1 MTTGPV
7 DGIIDM
13 SKGREQTGR
22 PRQGREEPPMYEYMS
37 TEEIIATMTDA
48 EWFDL
53 MADCY
58 ADEMAAACEEI

>member
-1 MTTGPV
+1 
-7 DGIIDM
+7 M

-22 PRQGREEPPMYEYMS
+22 PRRGREEHTMREYMS
-37 TEEIIATMTDA
+37 IEEYVETMTDA

-58 ADEMAAACEEI
+58 ADEMAACEEI

>member
-1 MTTGPV
+1 MTIGPV
-7 DGIIDM
+7 GGIIDV

-22 PRQGREEPPMYEYMS
+22 PRRGGEEHTMREYMS
-37 TEEIIATMTDA
+37 IEEYVATMTDA

-58 ADEMAAACEEI
+58 ADEMASCEEI

>member
-1 MTTGPV
+1 MG
-7 DGIIDM
+7 GIIDV

-22 PRQGREEPPMYEYMS
+22 PRRGGEEHTMFEYMS
-37 TEEIIATMTDA
+37 IEEYVTTMTDA

-58 ADEMAAACEEI
+58 ADEMAASEEI

>member
-1 MTTGPV
+1 MG
-7 DGIIDM
+7 GIIDM

-22 PRQGREEPPMYEYMS
+22 PRRGKEEHTMREYMS
-37 TEEIIATMTDA
+37 IEEYVEAMTDA

-58 ADEMAAACEEI
+58 ADEMAACEEI